1 MNLNIKLPSP
11 IMTMD
16 GGFIGKPTETKN
28 NISILCKRDDLI
40 HPIISGNKWRKLSA
54 TLAYLKQSK
63 SQGVISFGG
72 AYSNHLHALSY
83 ACMYL
88 NIQLTAVVRGN
99 YEQSLTPTLIDML
112 EWGTKLHYV
121 TKVDYQQRAN
131 EAYCQR
137 LKSQFNADHVIPEGG
152 SSKDAL
158 QGVGR
163 IIEECSEQAP
173 DITHI
178 VLPVASGGTL
188 AGLLSSPL
196 LPKVKLVG
204 IGVLK
209 GEGYLEG
216 LVQDLLLP
224 NSEAMRKNKQ
234 WQILHSYHHG
244 GYAKTSAD
252 LLQFVSQFNQNTNQL
267 NPPNCCFIEPVYSG
281 KCFFALDQLIKANF
295 FPNNSK
301 ILLLHTGGIQGARKA
316 Q

>member
-1 MNLNIKLPSP
+1 MTMDELFVGKLPS
-11 IMTMD
+11 
-16 GGFIGKPTETKN
+16 TKN

-54 TLAYLKQSK
+54 TLAHLKQSQ

-83 ACMYL
+83 ACMCF
-88 NIQLTAVVRGN
+88 NIPLTAVVRGN

-112 EWGTKLHYV
+112 KWGAKLHYV
-121 TKVDYQQRAN
+121 TKVDYQQRTS

-137 LKSQFNADHVIPEGG
+137 LISQFNADYVIPEGG

-158 QGVGR
+158 QGVEK
-163 IIEECSEQAP
+163 ILEECCVQAP

-196 LPKVKLVG
+196 LPQVKLVG

-209 GEGYLEG
+209 GEGYLED
-216 LVQDLLLP
+216 LVQGLLPP
-224 NSEAMRKNKQ
+224 NSEPMWKNKQ

-244 GYAKTSAD
+244 GYAKSSTD
-252 LLQFVSQFNQNTNQL
+252 LLQFVSQFNEKTKQL
-267 NPPNCCFIEPVYSG
+267 NSSAPCFIEPVYSG
-281 KCFFALDQLIKANF
+281 KCFYALDQLIKSNF
-295 FPNNSK
+295 FPNNSQ
-301 ILLLHTGGIQGARKA
+301 ILLMHTGGIQGARKA